1 MILEDIALTLT
12 PGLGV
17 RGAVRL
23 LEVFASAEKIFSA
36 SREELIHFAELNPKI
51 ADSIVKRVAFSA
63 AAKEIEH
70 CRRHS
75 ITPITSTDPLYPP
88 LLRLA
93 VDYPHVIYVMG
104 NIDALT
110 QRSISIIGTRRITTY
125 GDRTCNNIVRDLSG
139 KIPNLT
145 ITSGLAFG
153 VDSCAHRA
161 AIQYGVTTVAVLASA
176 LPSITPAQHSSLA
189 KEILERGGAI
199 VSECHSQTRYHDS
212 LYVARNRIIAAL
224 SSATIV
230 VETPLK
236 GGSII
241 TADIASGY
249 DRAVFAVP
257 GRVTDINSAG
267 CNSLIASNRA
277 MIYTTP
283 ERLIR
288 ELMWDCT
295 AATDRAVVTPL
306 TTSLTTEQEAI
317 VRCFRDDEALSIEE
331 LCERSG
337 CGVSEL
343 STILTEL
350 ELEAVVRML
359 PGSRF
364 ELLQVVVSR

>member
-23 LEVFASAEKIFSA
+23 LEVFSSAKKIFSA

-63 AAKEIEH
+63 AAKEVEH
-70 CRRHS
+70 CRRNS
-75 ITPITSTDPLYPP
+75 ITPIASTDSLYPP

-93 VDYPHVIYVMG
+93 SDYPHVIYVMG
-104 NIDALT
+104 NISALAK
-110 QRSISIIGTRRITTY
+110 RSISIIGTRRMTPY
-125 GDRTCNNIVRDLSG
+125 GDRTCNHIVRDLSNN
-139 KIPNLT
+139 IPDLA

-176 LPSITPAQHSSLA
+176 LPTITPAQHASLA

-230 VETPLK
+230 IETPMQ
-236 GGSII
+236 GGSVI
-241 TADIASGY
+241 TANIAAGY

-257 GRVTDINSAG
+257 GRLSDMNSEG
-267 CNSLIASNRA
+267 CNALISKNQA
-277 MIYTTP
+277 MIYTGV
-283 ERLIR
+283 RQLIR
-288 ELMWDCT
+288 ELMWDCE
-295 AATDRAVVTPL
+295 AATDRAMVTPL
-306 TTSLTTEQEAI
+306 TTELTTEQEAI
-317 VRCFRDDEALSIEE
+317 VRCFQGDEALSIEE

-359 PGSRF
+359 PGSRY
-364 ELLQVVVSR
+364 ELLRVVVSR

>member
-17 RGAVRL
+17 RGAVCL

-36 SREELIHFAELNPKI
+36 SREELIHFAELNPVI

-63 AAKEIEH
+63 AAKEIEY
-70 CRRHS
+70 CRRNS
-75 ITPITSTDPLYPP
+75 ITPIASTDPLYPP
-88 LLRLA
+88 LMRLA
-93 VDYPHVIYVMG
+93 SDYPHVIYVIG
-104 NIDALT
+104 NHEALS
-110 QRSISIIGTRRITTY
+110 QRSVSIIGTRRISSY
-125 GDRTCNNIVRDLSG
+125 GDRTCNNIVRDLTSD
-139 KIPNLT
+139 IPNLT

-161 AIQYGVTTVAVLASA
+161 AIQYGAATVAVLASA
-176 LPSITPAQHSSLA
+176 LPTITPTQHVSLA
-189 KEILERGGAI
+189 KDILDRGGAI
-199 VSECHSQTRYHDS
+199 VSECHSQTRYCNG

-230 VETPLK
+230 VESPLK

-241 TADIASGY
+241 TANIASGY
-249 DRAVFAVP
+249 NRAVYAVP
-257 GRVTDINSAG
+257 GRVSDINSAG
-267 CNSLIASNRA
+267 CNAMISKNQA
-277 MIYTTP
+277 MIYAGA
-283 ERLIR
+283 RHLIR
-288 ELMWDCT
+288 ELMWDCE
-295 AATDRAVVTPL
+295 AATDRAVTMPL
-306 TTSLTTEQEAI
+306 TTDLTVEQEAI
-317 VRCFRDDEALSIEE
+317 VRCFKGDEALSIEE

-359 PGSRF
+359 PGSRY
-364 ELLQVVVSR
+364 ELLDVVVSR